1 MGVSWNISGLRR
13 DGWALAIATKVL
25 TRRSLRWRACYRHE
39 KLFSRCWSPSIS
51 RILKSNVFTM
61 EELNLEPF
69 VLNIKNGL
77 NFRDLGGY
85 KTKSGQVIK
94 SRKIIRSARLSELS
108 DDDLQYLADY
118 GLTTDVDFRSPEEQA
133 AEPDRY
139 PENTT
144 YHFVPVFPT
153 DETKSSEQADA
164 LQKRFSRDPHAGF
177 ENMVKTYADIVKMPS
192 AQKAYRQFFD
202 ILLSHQEND
211 GAVLFHCTAG
221 KDRTGMG
228 AVYLLS
234 ALGVDGHTIRQ
245 DYLATNDLI
254 QPMVEKNLAAARKR
268 GATDALLANIRD
280 LGTVSGAFLDSA
292 LATIDA
298 EYGNMHNY
306 LKEALQLTDAE
317 KRDLREL
324 YLQ

>member
-1 MGVSWNISGLRR
+1 
-13 DGWALAIATKVL
+13 
-25 TRRSLRWRACYRHE
+25 
-39 KLFSRCWSPSIS
+39 
-51 RILKSNVFTM
+51 M
-61 EELNLEPF
+61 EELNLAPY
-69 VLNIKNGL
+69 VLNIKHGL
-77 NFRDLGGY
+77 NFRELGGY
-85 KTKSGQVIK
+85 RTKSGQVIK
-94 SRKIIRSARLSELS
+94 SHKIIRSAKLSELS
-108 DDDLQYLADY
+108 DADLDYLADY
-118 GLTTDVDFRSPEEQA
+118 GLISDVDFRSPEEQA

-139 PENTT
+139 PNVAE

-164 LQKRFSRDPHAGF
+164 LQKSFSRDPHAGF

-202 ILLSHQEND
+202 ILLSNDSEN

-292 LATIDA
+292 LATIDE
-298 EYGNMHNY
+298 EYGGMKNY
-306 LKEALQLTDAE
+306 LQDALQLTPAE

>member
-1 MGVSWNISGLRR
+1 MHCRYQQL
-13 DGWALAIATKVL
+13 
-25 TRRSLRWRACYRHE
+25 
-39 KLFSRCWSPSIS
+39 S
-51 RILKSNVFTM
+51 RILESSVFTM
-61 EELNLEPF
+61 EELNLEPN
-69 VLNIKNGL
+69 VLDIKNGL

-85 KTKSGQVIK
+85 KTKSGQLVK
-94 SRKIIRSARLSELS
+94 PQKVIRSAKLSELS
-108 DDDLQYLADY
+108 DQDLQYLSDY
-118 GLTTDVDFRSPEEQA
+118 GLIADVDFRSPEEQA

-139 PENTT
+139 PEHAT

-164 LQKRFSRDPHAGF
+164 LQKSFSRDPHAGF

-202 ILLSHQEND
+202 ILLSNDDEN

-254 QPMVEKNLAAARKR
+254 QPMVEKNLAAARKH
-268 GATDALLANIRD
+268 GATDALLANIQD

-298 EYGNMHNY
+298 EYGSMRDY
-306 LKEALQLTDAE
+306 LQDELKLTPAE